1 MNLMN
6 EKVDGNGHFL
16 FDLVRSVMLERDH
29 GQAKENSG
37 QGQDDGADHEDRL
50 WRFRLKKSGKY
61 FV

>member
-37 QGQDDGADHEDRL
+37 QGQDDGANHEDRL
-50 WRFRLKKSGKY
+50 
-61 FV
+61 